1 MSDEA
6 TLPRPAPYPSRAS
19 AFFWEGVDAEKLQVQ
34 RCADCGSIRFPPRP
48 MCPDCRSVHWELQE
62 LSGRGRVYSWIVP
75 VHPRLPMFAPGTIV
89 ALVDLGDGVRVVSN
103 LCDVEPTEITADM
116 PVEVFFI
123 DLGEGRKLH
132 QFRPLRE
139 NGDG

>member
-1 MSDEA
+1 
-6 TLPRPAPYPSRAS
+6 
-19 AFFWEGVDAEKLQVQ
+19 
-34 RCADCGSIRFPPRP
+34 
-48 MCPDCRSVHWELQE
+48 MCPECRSVDWELQE

-139 NGDG
+139 KADG